1 MKKNYL
7 APELT
12 CVDITSESFCLET
25 SSPSPSPTENA
36 VSLDYEEGVWEGDV
50 KAQQPRPGLWD

>member
-1 MKKNYL
+1 MKKSYL
-7 APELT
+7 APDLT
-12 CVDITSESFCLET
+12 WVDIASETFCLET
-25 SSPSPSPTENA
+25 SSPPPSPSRNT